1 MVAIGITAAIA
12 TLIPVQGASYPMV
25 VYQSLVNTFVKPV
38 IERHQK
44 VGRAQGARAQNELWQ
59 AWLQRKQQAEAQ
71 GLPFNEPHPGAAQR
85 SNS

>member
-1 MVAIGITAAIA
+1 
-12 TLIPVQGASYPMV
+12 MV

-44 VGRAQGARAQNELWQ
+44 VGRAQGIAEGAQAQNELWH
-59 AWLQRKQQAEAQ
+59 AWLRRKEQAEAQ
-71 GLPFNEPHPGAAQR
+71 ELEFNEPPPGTDQN